1 MLSGTQRRSPIS
13 RHRRSNGTG
22 VGRFH
27 LVAERHAA
35 SAASDDLAGAPSAPP
50 PGPGTMSGSRA
61 GALTPACAARPCAVC
76 GAPVQA
82 GHRGRFHLADVPAHT
97 PGPSG
102 PSRAKS
108 ASGPPARRRWLPR
121 RPTGRR
127 CVGRRGV
134 GMYSNNGKPE
144 RPAGAFLFVCG
155 GRGRG
160 VLPGRHGAGYERG
173 PSVHQPAPL
182 VEQIASRVTP
192 LDSPAPP
199 RGQGPAPPHPSSGNG
214 KYKRDPCGHVK
225 RGPPETGA
233 VAGIEAVCVP

>member
-97 PGPSG
+97 PG
-102 PSRAKS
+102 RLDLHVRN
-108 ASGPPARRRWLPR
+108 RRQDLQR
-121 RPTGRR
+121 
-127 CVGRRGV
+127 VGAGCL
-134 GMYSNNGKPE
+134 GD
-144 RPAGAFLFVCG
+144 RPAADAWE
-155 GRGRG
+155 G
-160 VLPGRHGAGYERG
+160 VAWECT
-173 PSVHQPAPL
+173 AAT
-182 VEQIASRVTP
+182 ASRS
-192 LDSPAPP
+192 DQRERSC
-199 RGQGPAPPHPSSGNG
+199 SF
-214 KYKRDPCGHVK
+214 
-225 RGPPETGA
+225 A
-233 VAGIEAVCVP
+233 VAGEGRVTG